1 MAGRFTMLLETGLRG
16 GALALLGMLA
26 IIGFPGTLR
35 SPIGRVTL
43 LFDLCVIAF
52 LIETAPEIHEMLA
65 WWIVPL
71 RILSNSIAGVF
82 VAWAETA
89 FADSNPPTRWRWA
102 GFVAMLPLAAV
113 ATLSG
118 SAVAW
123 NATHAAT
130 LILVIFETA
139 RVLAGR
145 KADLVEGRRR
155 VRIVFACGIGLVILG
170 TTVLDAA
177 GVRWLPELSAVLG
190 LSVVAVLIRL
200 RTLVPEPA
208 LQPAP
213 SAPTTLA
220 MPVTAEMG
228 PEERQLAER
237 LRQAMEHER
246 AYRDMDLSVDRL
258 AEQLGAPAYRLR
270 RLINQRLG
278 HRNFTEFVNQY
289 RMKEARAAL
298 SDPAQA
304 RVPVLTIALDAGWGS
319 IGPFNR
325 AFKAQAGETPTEFRR
340 RALAD
345 FAIGHPLPDSARADA
360 TFDKTATST

>member
-1 MAGRFTMLLETGLRG
+1 MLLETGLRG

-102 GFVAMLPLAAV
+102 GFVAMLPLAAA

-118 SAVAW
+118 SVVAW

-155 VRIVFACGIGLVILG
+155 VRIVFACGIGFVILG

-177 GVRWLPELSAVLG
+177 GVHWLPELSAVLG
-190 LSVVAVLIRL
+190 LAVVAVLIRL
-200 RTLVPEPA
+200 RALVPEPA

-220 MPVTAEMG
+220 TAVTAEMG

-246 AYRDMDLSVDRL
+246 
-258 AEQLGAPAYRLR
+258 AYRLR

-345 FAIGHPLPDSARADA
+345 FAIGHPSPDSARADA
-360 TFDKTATST
+360 NFDKTATST